1 VVPGATENPDPE
13 GRMPGQV
20 PATVEAVQPDYHSRK
35 REALEKVRGLSG
47 KEVLIKSGRDK
58 IRWKVVCNHDLQ
70 PEDCLAHNENNTHL
84 GLKNFS
90 KAKVKQLS
98 ASEFLIG
105 LGLLIRSAEFA
116 QNGKDLFVSQ
126 DQMKHAEV
134 SSSII

>member
-84 GLKNFS
+84 GLKNFVVS
-90 KAKVKQLS
+90 NHQPHEVFIFPFSSPVLHRLEVQS
-98 ASEFLIG
+98 SV
-105 LGLLIRSAEFA
+105 A
-116 QNGKDLFVSQ
+116 Q
-126 DQMKHAEV
+126 
-134 SSSII
+134 

>member
-1 VVPGATENPDPE
+1 LLN
-13 GRMPGQV
+13 
-20 PATVEAVQPDYHSRK
+20 EAIQ
-35 REALEKVRGLSG
+35 
-47 KEVLIKSGRDK
+47 
-58 IRWKVVCNHDLQ
+58 C
-70 PEDCLAHNENNTHL
+70 
-84 GLKNFS
+84 S